1 MHHHIAGLQ
10 RALRDDL
17 VTGVKIDSDAAPD
30 PVCEPCL
37 AGKMHAL
44 PFRSTGTITSGILDL
59 VHGDLVL
66 NMDTQVWSVQ
76 VDNPELL
83 GHQAQ

>member
-1 MHHHIAGLQ
+1 MKYAKNFASVNL
-10 RALRDDL
+10 
-17 VTGVKIDSDAAPD
+17 
-30 PVCEPCL
+30 
-37 AGKMHAL
+37 
-44 PFRSTGTITSGILDL
+44 
-59 VHGDLVL
+59 L

>member
-1 MHHHIAGLQ
+1 MTSNGSGDGVGDIGTDTRSGGDGGAGL
-10 RALRDDL
+10 
-17 VTGVKIDSDAAPD
+17 
-30 PVCEPCL
+30 
-37 AGKMHAL
+37 M
-44 PFRSTGTITSGILDL
+44 
-59 VHGDLVL
+59 VL